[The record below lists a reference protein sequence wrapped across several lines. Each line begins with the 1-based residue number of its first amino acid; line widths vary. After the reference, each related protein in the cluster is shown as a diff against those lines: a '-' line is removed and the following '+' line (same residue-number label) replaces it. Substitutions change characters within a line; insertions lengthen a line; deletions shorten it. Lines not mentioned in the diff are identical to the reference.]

1 MSMGSRSKE
10 VTMTRLAIRIS
21 AVLSLAALAGAAA
34 CTQNAFTPV
43 AITTSDALVA
53 GCQKVGDVDAK
64 TTTASPDVNDELT
77 EAARRQGA
85 NYVLLASEGARSGAA
100 YRCETPS
107 APGSSSLTPGSSGSS
122 K

>member
-1 MSMGSRSKE
+1 
-10 VTMTRLAIRIS
+10 MTRFPIRI
-21 AVLSLAALAGAAA
+21 AAGMSLAFLAVTAA

-43 AITTSDALVA
+43 AITTNDAVVA

-64 TTTASPDVNDELT
+64 TTTASPDINDELT

-100 YRCETPS
+100 YRCATPS